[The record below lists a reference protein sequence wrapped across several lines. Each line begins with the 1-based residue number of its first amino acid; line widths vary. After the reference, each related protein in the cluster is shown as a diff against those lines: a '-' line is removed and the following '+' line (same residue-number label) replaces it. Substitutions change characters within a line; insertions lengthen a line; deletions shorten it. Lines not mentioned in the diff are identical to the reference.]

1 MLLVDTKSIVNITD
15 INDVLQFP
23 SWTFY
28 ILKAYLILLIIV
40 SVLGN
45 TLVLY
50 GSYRYNA
57 IKMDEVS
64 LILLQNLAIAD
75 LMLVCL
81 WEVPSL
87 ITLMYKR
94 WILGQIVC
102 FVTGFIVFIPGS
114 SEIQI
119 LTVISLYKVLS
130 LVRPLRVCA
139 ITRTH
144 ARRCVTLIWAS
155 SAFTAMTGL
164 AMKHYAY
171 FDPFWLNCATSM
183 LVDPSQFIVNIIFVT
198 LVSMLPLLIIVG
210 SNIIILYVSSHYSA
224 KHGGS
229 ALPSKNALITV
240 TLVSSMFVIAMLPV
254 TVRTWLQIV
263 QGEITASFFVLQG
276 QIYYISM
283 MCNPVIYTF
292 TNVRFRGFIKDLTKG
307 FPKTLSSYWGA
318 AIRRVI
324 KPEQRRS
331 QPKRIPEQRRAQPKR
346 VTADNFLN
354 KQFESAI

>member
-1 MLLVDTKSIVNITD
+1 
-15 INDVLQFP
+15 
-23 SWTFY
+23 
-28 ILKAYLILLIIV
+28 
-40 SVLGN
+40 
-45 TLVLY
+45 
-50 GSYRYNA
+50 
-57 IKMDEVS
+57 
-64 LILLQNLAIAD
+64 
-75 LMLVCL
+75 MLVCL

-102 FVTGFIVFIPGS
+102 FVTGFVVFIPGS

-119 LTVISLYKVLS
+119 LTVISLYKLLS
-130 LVRPLRVCA
+130 LVRPLRA
-139 ITRTH
+139 RTITRAH
-144 ARRCVTLIWAS
+144 ARLCVALIWAS

-183 LVDPSQFIVNIIFVT
+183 LVDPSQFVTNIIFVT

-210 SNIIILYVSSHYSA
+210 SNIMILYVASHYSA

-307 FPKTLSSYWGA
+307 FTKTLFSDSVP
-318 AIRRVI
+318 AIRPMI
-324 KPEQRRS
+324 QPEQRCE
-331 QPKRIPEQRRAQPKR
+331 PPERVPEERCEPQKR

-354 KQFESAI
+354 KQPCQIESAV